1 MLSGA
6 RPFPAFQ
13 SMRNLLF
20 VCVAAGSAALLS
32 GCATTGSMSKGDKQ
46 FARGQFELAI
56 PLYKADA
63 AKGKNVAISNFRI
76 GEAYRLSN
84 RVEQAEPF
92 YKAALDGNVKNADAG
107 YRYAEALRAN
117 GKYDEAAAQFTTYA
131 ASGGNRNLAARAES
145 DAKNA
150 TDSKAVAAIKN
161 KYDVLPVD
169 ALNSPDSDFSVTL
182 LASTGDLVFASG
194 REGKKYLGN
203 GENFYNLYAIKF
215 DNAATMSGGTV
226 RKLEGPFNSENKHE
240 ASATYTPDGKTM
252 VFARSNDGSKKG
264 YLSVDLWI
272 SYLRNGVW
280 DEPILANINDR
291 TADDFSPAFAPDG
304 TTLYFASSRKGGQGG
319 NDLYKATLGP
329 NGRFSPAENLGE
341 SINTA
346 GNDNFPGVAADGTL
360 YFASDGRPGVGKL
373 DLFMVKGGQAVNLG
387 SDVNTIA
394 DDFAPV
400 PMGADMGL
408 FSSNRA
414 GGKGSDDLYTFKKK
428 PLKLVTFYADGTVF
442 ERDDKAKTTL
452 PIAGAQVTLV
462 GASGQRQTVTSGP
475 DGKFSAKLD
484 SVSNYTLLG
493 ERPGDFAAR
502 TSLSTV
508 GRKPSQDQLP
518 NLTNDILLPVSL
530 TLNKIILARA
540 IEIKD
545 IFYDYNKYNIRP
557 DAGIRL
563 DTLVQTLV
571 DNPKISIE
579 LSSHTDQRGKDAY
592 NQKLSQQRAQ
602 AAVDY
607 IVSKGID
614 KARITARGYGESRP
628 IVVAPKSEEEYQRNR
643 RTEFKVTRV
652 AQ

>member
-1 MLSGA
+1 
-6 RPFPAFQ
+6 
-13 SMRNLLF
+13 
-20 VCVAAGSAALLS
+20 LLS
-32 GCATTGSMSKGDKQ
+32 GCATAGGASKGDKQ
-46 FARGQFELAI
+46 FARGQYELAI
-56 PLYKADA
+56 PLYKAEA
-63 AKGKNVAISNFRI
+63 AKGKNAALANFRI
-76 GEAYRLSN
+76 GESYRLSN
-84 RVEQAEPF
+84 RVELAEPF
-92 YKAALDGNVKNADAG
+92 YKEALDGKVKNPDAG
-107 YRYAEALRAN
+107 FRYAEALRAN
-117 GKYDEAAAQFTTYA
+117 GKYDEAAAQYASYA
-131 ASGGNRNLAARAES
+131 ASGGNRTLGARAETE
-145 DAKNA
+145 AKNA
-150 TDSKAVAAIKN
+150 LASKEVAAIKN

-169 ALNSPDSDFSVTL
+169 AVNSPASDFGGTI
-182 LASTGDLVFASG
+182 LASTGDLVFTSG

-203 GENFYNLYAIKF
+203 GENFNDLFAIKF
-215 DNAATMSGGTV
+215 DNAATMTGGTA

-272 SYLRNGVW
+272 SYYKSGAW
-280 DEPILANINDR
+280 SEPILANINDR

-341 SINTA
+341 TINTA
-346 GNDNFPGVAADGTL
+346 GNDNFPGVAPDGTL

-373 DLFMVKGGQAVNLG
+373 DIFMVKGGQAVNLG
-387 SDVNTIA
+387 ADVNSVA

-400 PMGADMGL
+400 PMGPDMGL

-414 GGKGSDDLYTFKKK
+414 GGKGSDDEYSFKKK
-428 PLKLVTFYADGTVF
+428 APKLVTFYADGTVL

-452 PIAGAQVTLV
+452 PIAGVPVTIV
-462 GASGQRQTVTSGP
+462 SNKGQRQTVTSGP
-475 DGKFSAKLD
+475 DGKFSVKLD
-484 SVSNYTLLG
+484 SVTSYSLVAD
-493 ERPGDFAAR
+493 RPGDFAAR
-502 TSLSTV
+502 GSVSTV

-518 NLTNDILLPVSL
+518 NPTNDIRLPVTL
-530 TLNKIILARA
+530 TLNKIILAKA
-540 IEIKD
+540 IEVKD
-545 IFYDYNKYNIRP
+545 ILYDYNKFNIRP
-557 DAGIRL
+557 DAAVRL

-614 KARITARGYGESRP
+614 KSRITARGYGESRP
-628 IVVAPKSEEEYQRNR
+628 IIAKPTSEEEYQRNR

-652 AQ
+652 AK

>member
-1 MLSGA
+1 
-6 RPFPAFQ
+6 
-13 SMRNLLF
+13 MRKLF
-20 VCVAAGSAALLS
+20 VICAAAGSAALLD

-46 FARGQFELAI
+46 FARGQYELAI
-56 PLYKADA
+56 PLYQADVAKA
-63 AKGKNVAISNFRI
+63 KNAAISNYRI

-84 RVEQAEPF
+84 RVERAESF
-92 YKAALDGNVKNADAG
+92 YKAALDGKVKNADAG

-117 GKYDEAAAQFTTYA
+117 GKYDEAAAQFTSYA
-131 ASGGNRNLAARAES
+131 TSGGNRTLAARAEN

-150 TDSKAVAAIKN
+150 TDSKAVAAIRN
-161 KYDVLPVD
+161 KYDVTPVD
-169 ALNSPDSDFSVTL
+169 ALNSAASDFGGALV
-182 LASTGDLVFASG
+182 AGTGDLVFTSG

-203 GENFYNLYAIKF
+203 GENYNDLYAIKF
-215 DNAATMSGGTV
+215 DNAAAMSGGTV
-226 RKLEGPFNSENKHE
+226 RKLEGPFNSDNKHE

-272 SYLRNGVW
+272 SYNKGGTW
-280 DEPILANINDR
+280 SEPVLANINDR

-329 NGRFSPAENLGE
+329 NGRFAPAENLGE
-341 SINTA
+341 TINTA
-346 GNDNFPGVAADGTL
+346 GNDNFPGVAPDGTL

-373 DLFMVKGGQAVNLG
+373 DLFVVKGGQAVNMG
-387 SDVNTIA
+387 ADVNSVA

-400 PMGADMGL
+400 PTGPDMVL

-414 GGKGSDDLYTFKKK
+414 GGQGSDDEYLFKKK
-428 PLKLVTFYADGTVF
+428 ALKLVTFFADGTVL
-442 ERDDKAKTTL
+442 EHDDKANTTVPL
-452 PIAGAQVTLV
+452 AGAQVSIIGT
-462 GASGQRQTVTSGP
+462 SGQRQTITSGP

-484 SVSNYTLLG
+484 SVSAYTLVA
-493 ERPGDFAAR
+493 ERPGDFTAR
-502 TSLSTV
+502 AGLSTV

-518 NLTNDILLPVSL
+518 NLTNDIRLPVTL
-530 TLNKIILARA
+530 TLNKIVKNKA
-540 IEIKD
+540 IEVKD
-545 IFYDYNKYNIRP
+545 ILYDYNKYAIRP
-557 DAGIRL
+557 DAAVRL

-579 LSSHTDQRGKDAY
+579 LNSHTDQRGKDAY
-592 NQKLSQQRAQ
+592 NLKLSQQRAQ

-614 KARITARGYGESRP
+614 KARITAKGYGETRP
-628 IVVAPKSEEEYQRNR
+628 VVTAPKSEADYQRNR
-643 RTEFKVTRV
+643 RTEFKVTRI